1 VDAVLTLQPR
11 TEEYLSPILTTC
23 SAATGYRLGTK
34 ARQIIF
40 SIIFYRAGTLT
51 GKRERILQGMLKAVG
66 SQGYEQ
72 TTVQDAIAEAGV
84 YRQAFYDCFG
94 DKEDC
99 YLQALDAGSAWVELA
114 MRDGAAAETTWRG
127 RLQGALRSLLLF
139 LDEQPAVGRAL
150 LVEVHAA
157 GPGAVAKRTEA
168 MARAAS
174 MMDLAREESSSA
186 APAIS
191 AEAVVAGILA
201 VLHSRLASNQASG
214 YLQLLP
220 ELMYLAVLPFFGAA
234 EATAAMR
241 TSGS

>member
-1 VDAVLTLQPR
+1 
-11 TEEYLSPILTTC
+11 
-23 SAATGYRLGTK
+23 
-34 ARQIIF
+34 
-40 SIIFYRAGTLT
+40 LT

-66 SQGYEQ
+66 NQGYER

-84 YRQAFYDCFG
+84 YRQAFYDSFD

-114 MRDGAAAETTWRG
+114 MRDAALGEVTWRG
-127 RLQGALRSLLLF
+127 QLRGALTGLLRF

-157 GPGAVAKRTEA
+157 GPRAVAKRTEA
-168 MARAAS
+168 MSRAAA
-174 MMDLAREESSSA
+174 MVDRAREESNDG

-201 VLHSRLASNQASG
+201 VLHSRLAADQTSE
-214 YLQLLP
+214 YIRLLP
-220 ELMYLAVLPFFGAA
+220 ELMYLAVLPFFGTDAA
-234 EATAAMR
+234 SEAMHS
-241 TSGS
+241 SGG

>member
-1 VDAVLTLQPR
+1 VLTSKPR
-11 TEEYLSPILTTC
+11 TEEYLSPIVVVP

-34 ARQIIF
+34 DRQAIF
-40 SIIFYRAGTLT
+40 SIILNRAGTLT
-51 GKRERILQGMLKAVG
+51 GKQQRILQGMLKAVG
-66 SQGYEQ
+66 TQGYEG

-84 YRQAFYDCFG
+84 YRQAFYDSFR

-114 MRDGAAAETTWRG
+114 MRDAAAGQTAWRG
-127 RLQGALRSLLLF
+127 RLRGALTGLLRF

-157 GPGAVAKRTEA
+157 GPKAVAKRTEA
-168 MARAAS
+168 MARATL
-174 MMDLAREESSSA
+174 MMDLAREESDDG

-201 VLHSRLASNQASG
+201 VLHSRLASDQNSG
-214 YLQLLP
+214 YLELLP
-220 ELMYLAVLPFFGAA
+220 ELMYLAVLPFFGPDA
-234 EATAAMR
+234 ATAEMR
-241 TSGS
+241 GDRL

>member
-1 VDAVLTLQPR
+1 MLTLKPR
-11 TEEYLSPILTTC
+11 TKEYLSLPIA
-23 SAATGYRLGTK
+23 SPNSATGYRLGTK
-34 ARQIIF
+34 VRQAVF
-40 SIIFYRAGTLT
+40 SIKLNRAGTLT

-66 SQGYEQ
+66 THGYER

-84 YRQAFYDCFG
+84 YRQAFYDSFSG
-94 DKEDC
+94 KEDC

-114 MRDGAAAETTWRG
+114 MRDAAAGATSWRAN
-127 RLQGALRSLLLF
+127 LHGALAGLLRF

-168 MARAAS
+168 MGRAAT
-174 MMDLAREESSSA
+174 MMDLAREESGDA

-201 VLHSRLASNQASG
+201 VLHSRLAANQADG
-214 YLQLLP
+214 FIRLLP
-220 ELMYLAVLPFFGAA
+220 ELMYLAVLPFFGTEA
-234 EATAAMR
+234 ATAAMR